1 MDELILYLTSA
12 LYSEDLALSEEMQE
26 VCAGIISTAVPL
38 MVLAVILGLFC
49 LCIMAAFNFLRGRRR
64 DL

>member
-1 MDELILYLTSA
+1 MEDLVLYLASA
-12 LYSEDLALSEEMQE
+12 LYDEQLGLSPEMQE
-26 VCAGIISTAVPL
+26 ICAGIIGTAVPL

-64 DL
+64 DI